1 MPGTA
6 IAEQRSMKRAL
17 IFVMGVFAGQWLV
30 FGSLSSPAELHLKAQ
45 VAYEHRDYVE
55 AMRLWS
61 QAVSLQPDNA
71 AFHYSRATALARL
84 GLRLSAADAYQTSL
98 LLDPPRELARQALE
112 GLASLSRSAASAGSP
127 PQDVTVP
134 LESGLGVWIATVIVN
149 GSHRGRFLVDTGS
162 SVIVVAPAFAR
173 TIGVRPGTGGPP
185 VELQTLSGR
194 TSGPSATLASLRV
207 GDAELRDAPVV
218 LHDPGPGLDG
228 ILGNTFLSQYRVTV
242 DGDRRELRL
251 TSVARD

>member
-1 MPGTA
+1 
-6 IAEQRSMKRAL
+6 L

-30 FGSLSSPAELHLKAQ
+30 FGSVSSPADLHVKAQ

-84 GLRLSAADAYQTSL
+84 GLRLSAADAYQMSL
-98 LLDPPRELARQALE
+98 LLDPPRDLARQAME
-112 GLASLSRSAASAGSP
+112 GLASLSPSPASAGAQSHN
-127 PQDVTVP
+127 VTVP

-162 SVIVVAPAFAR
+162 SVIVLAPAFAR
-173 TIGVRPGTGGPP
+173 TVGVRTSGAAA

-194 TSGPSATLASLRV
+194 TSGPSGTLASLRV
-207 GDAELRDAPVV
+207 GDAELREAPVV

-242 DGDRRELRL
+242 DSDRRELRL

>member
-1 MPGTA
+1 
-6 IAEQRSMKRAL
+6 MKRAL
-17 IFVMGVFAGQWLV
+17 IFAMGVFAGQWLV
-30 FGSLSSPAELHLKAQ
+30 FGSVSSPAGLHVKAQ

-71 AFHYSRATALARL
+71 TFHYSRATALARL
-84 GLRLSAADAYQTSL
+84 GLRLSAADAYQMSL
-98 LLDPPRELARQALE
+98 LLDPPRDLARQAIE
-112 GLASLSRSAASAGSP
+112 GLASLSPAAASAGAR

-134 LESGLGVWIATVIVN
+134 LESGLGVWITMVTVN
-149 GSHRGRFLVDTGS
+149 GNYRGRFLVDTGS
-162 SVIVVAPAFAR
+162 SVIVLAPAFAR
-173 TIGVRPGTGGPP
+173 MVGVLSSGGRAA

-218 LHDPGPGLDG
+218 LHDPGAGLDG

>member
-1 MPGTA
+1 V
-6 IAEQRSMKRAL
+6 KRAL

-112 GLASLSRSAASAGSP
+112 GLASLSPSPASAGAP

-134 LESGLGVWIATVIVN
+134 LESGLGVWITTVIIN

-162 SVIVVAPAFAR
+162 SVIVLAPAFAR
-173 TIGVRPGTGGPP
+173 SVGVRVGSGGPA

>member
-1 MPGTA
+1 
-6 IAEQRSMKRAL
+6 
-17 IFVMGVFAGQWLV
+17 MGVFAGQWLV
-30 FGSLSSPAELHLKAQ
+30 FGSVSSPAELHVKAQ

-84 GLRLSAADAYQTSL
+84 GLRLSAADAYQMSL
-98 LLDPPRELARQALE
+98 LLDPPRDLARQAIE
-112 GLASLSRSAASAGSP
+112 GLASLSPAVAAGAP

-134 LESGLGVWIATVIVN
+134 LESGLGVWMATVTVN
-149 GSHRGRFLVDTGS
+149 GRHRGRFLVDTGS
-162 SVIVVAPAFAR
+162 SVIVLSPPFAR
-173 TIGVRPGTGGPP
+173 AAGVRSSDAAA
-185 VELQTLSGR
+185 VELQTISGR
-194 TSGPSATLASLRV
+194 TRGASAILDSLRV
-207 GDAELRDAPVV
+207 GDAELRAAPVV

>member
-1 MPGTA
+1 V
-6 IAEQRSMKRAL
+6 KRAL
-17 IFVMGVFAGQWLV
+17 VFVMGVFAGQWLM
-30 FGSLSSPAELHLKAQ
+30 FGSAASPAELHLKAQ

-71 AFHYSRATALARL
+71 TFHYGRATALAHL

-98 LLDPPRELARQALE
+98 LLDPPRDLARQAMQ
-112 GLASLSRSAASAGSP
+112 GLASLTPSAAATGGK

-134 LESGLGVWIATVIVN
+134 LESGLGVWITTVTVN
-149 GSHRGRFLVDTGS
+149 GTHRGRFLVDTGS
-162 SVIVVAPAFAR
+162 SVIVLAPGFAR
-173 TIGVRPGTGGPP
+173 TVGARSLGPHAA

-194 TSGPSATLASLRV
+194 TSGPSASVASLRV

-251 TSVARD
+251 TSAARD